1 MARSVTPIAGLQSTI
16 WDNNFRSMLLL
27 ALYPIILCGVIF
39 AAATLLGHMASG
51 SVDQM
56 AGNSGA
62 WERSAHNA
70 MALLSRYWP
79 TILTVVVIWFTIA
92 YFFQGSM
99 IRALSKSHGVT
110 RIDEPELYNLVENL
124 CISRGMKLPR
134 IEIIETHA
142 RNAFASGINDSTYC
156 ITVTRGLMQS
166 LSTDELEAVLAHELA
181 HIINRDV
188 RLMMVCVIFTGM
200 FGIAAQLIWSN
211 LRYSLYLPRSS
222 DRRGGGVSGGLFVLL
237 ALMAIL
243 WVGYLASL
251 LARFAISR
259 NREYMADAG
268 AVQLTKNPDAM
279 MRALLRISGAADIP
293 KAPADIKALCFE
305 NRQAF
310 LGLFATHPPIASRV
324 QMIADYSGLSIPQ
337 ITPKERAND
346 NDVFARP
353 EQPRDNWLTR
363 ERFKSRRIKNPW
375 H

>member
-1 MARSVTPIAGLQSTI
+1 MSSSATPVAGLQSTI

-27 ALYPIILCGVIF
+27 ALYPVILCGVLF
-39 AAATLLGHMASG
+39 AAATLFGHMAG
-51 SVDQM
+51 NAAGYM
-56 AGNSGA
+56 AGGGTS
-62 WERSAHNA
+62 WEFAIHHA
-70 MALLSRYWP
+70 LFLLSRYWP
-79 TILTVVVIWFTIA
+79 TILTVVIVWFTIA

-110 RIDEPELYNLVENL
+110 RIQEPALYNLVENL

-142 RNAFASGINDSTYC
+142 RNAFASGISDSTYC

-166 LSTDELEAVLAHELA
+166 LSADELEAVLAHELA

-222 DRRGGGVSGGLFVLL
+222 DRKGSGGGMLLLL
-237 ALMAIL
+237 ALLAIL
-243 WVGYLASL
+243 WVGYLASVL
-251 LARFAISR
+251 TRFAISR

-268 AVQLTKNPDAM
+268 AVQLTKNPEAM
-279 MRALLRISGAADIP
+279 MRALLRISGAADLP
-293 KAPADIKALCFE
+293 KAPADIKAMCFE

-310 LGLFATHPPIASRV
+310 LGLFATHPPIESRV
-324 QMIADYSGLSIPQ
+324 KMIAEYSGLSVPQ
-337 ITPKERAND
+337 INPKLRAND
-346 NDVFARP
+346 DDVFARP
-353 EQPRDNWLTR
+353 DQPRENWLTR
-363 ERFKSRRIKNPW
+363 ERFKNRRLKNPW